1 MCRGT
6 ECHFKCIVFH
16 RAFPER
22 VDCTLCGG
30 VFFFF
35 FGPVGISS
43 RICSFI
49 LPEMQQGG
57 SFGRGTLEKFCDII
71 FENFMV
77 MSCICNIHKVGTRI

>member
-1 MCRGT
+1 M
-6 ECHFKCIVFH
+6 V
-16 RAFPER
+16 
-22 VDCTLCGG
+22 

-43 RICSFI
+43 RICYFI

-57 SFGRGTLEKFCDII
+57 SFGRGTLEKCCDII